1 MHHRQIQLSDMLD
14 GDDIESLDL
23 GLSKNQAAS
32 DHQGGEEE
40 ENVLS
45 FGRNALNDSDDD
57 ESDSDEE
64 VRTALDVPSHRR
76 MY

>member
-1 MHHRQIQLSDMLD
+1 MHHRQIQLSDMLE

-23 GLSKNQAAS
+23 GLSKNQSAPGP
-32 DHQGGEEE
+32 QGGEEE

-64 VRTALDVPSHRR
+64 VRTALDVPPHRR